1 MRVPI
6 LPRLLHSANLQS
18 RHLAVSYGVGAR
30 VSKSHFHTTPSWEA
44 IKPYLLADIGEG
56 ITECR
61 IVQWFVK
68 PGDRVNQF
76 DAICEVQSD
85 KASVEITSRYDGVI
99 ASLHHEADEMAE
111 VGKPLLDIEVEEDPS
126 DANQAL
132 TQPPP
137 EEIAVED
144 MSTASARGG
153 EAPENT
159 DTLHNPL
166 DTNQNPKPK
175 GKNSGLIVPA
185 VRGMLKQHKIDIN
198 DVTGSGKGGRVT
210 KEDVLRYL
218 DSTNAAPKTLSSKA
232 AAQIDASVEDRVV
245 PLTPIETHMFK
256 VMTRALNIPHF
267 GYSHSV
273 DLTSLTTLRR
283 KFNRQLEFSSQMH
296 EDNVSKLT
304 ALPFILKALSQVF
317 LRHPRLNAHLDTET
331 SPGKPQLI
339 LKSAHNFGVAMD
351 TPSGLLVP
359 IVRDVQNR
367 SILSIAAELKRLSA
381 LAKEGRLAPSD
392 MSGATF
398 TVSNI
403 GSIGGSV
410 VNPVIL
416 PPTVGIVALGKS
428 EEVPV
433 FAKIR
438 DEFDGSITR
447 REKAVLSWSA
457 DHRVLDGA
465 SVARCAQLMSSIL
478 ENIESIGIGL
488 R

>member
-1 MRVPI
+1 MRLSVLRHP
-6 LPRLLHSANLQS
+6 LHSVNLPS
-18 RHLAVSYGVGAR
+18 RHLAVSRSIGTR
-30 VSKSHFHTTPSWEA
+30 VPKKYFHTTPSREA

-68 PGDRVNQF
+68 PGDRVSQF

-111 VGKPLLDIEVEEDPS
+111 VGKPLLDIDVEDDPS
-126 DANQAL
+126 DPNQTP
-132 TQPPP
+132 TQSAP
-137 EEIAVED
+137 EETASED
-144 MSTASARGG
+144 MRTATARQA
-153 EAPENT
+153 EAPANT
-159 DTLHNPL
+159 NTLHNLP
-166 DTNQNPKPK
+166 DANPEPK
-175 GKNSGLIVPA
+175 AKNSELIVPA

-198 DVTGSGKGGRVT
+198 DVTGSGKGGRVM
-210 KEDVLRYL
+210 KEDVQRYL
-218 DSTNAAPKTLSSKA
+218 DSKNVASKPLSSKTVA
-232 AAQIDASVEDRVV
+232 EIDAAVEDKVV
-245 PLTPIETHMFK
+245 PLTPIESHMFK
-256 VMTRALNIPHF
+256 VMTRALSTPHF

-273 DLTSLTTLRR
+273 DFTSLTNIRR
-283 KFNRQLEFSSQMH
+283 NFNRQLEMSSEMH
-296 EDNVSKLT
+296 GDGVSKLT
-304 ALPFILKALSQVF
+304 ALPFVLKALSQAF
-317 LRHPRLNAHLDTET
+317 LRHPRLNAHLEIET
-331 SPGKPQLI
+331 ALQKPQLI
-339 LKSAHNFGVAMD
+339 LKASHNFGVAMD

-359 IVRDVQNR
+359 VVKDVQNR
-367 SILSIAAELKRLSA
+367 SILSIAAELKRLST
-381 LAKEGRLAPSD
+381 LAREGRLTPSD

-410 VNPVIL
+410 VNPVIM

-428 EEVPV
+428 EELPV
-433 FAKIR
+433 FAKQHKEG
-438 DEFDGSITR
+438 DASITK

-465 SVARCAQLMSSIL
+465 SVARCAQLVSSVL
-478 ENIESIGIGL
+478 ENIEAIGIGL